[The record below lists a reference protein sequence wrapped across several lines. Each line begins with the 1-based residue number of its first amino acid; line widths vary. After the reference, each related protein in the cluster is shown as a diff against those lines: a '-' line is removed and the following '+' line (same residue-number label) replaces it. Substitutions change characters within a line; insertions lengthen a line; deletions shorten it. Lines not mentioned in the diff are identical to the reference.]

1 MTQNSASFS
10 IKDSA
15 NFKNIPFSE
24 IPDQTKLFLD
34 FQKNS
39 ADLSEF
45 YPEKNSDLSGFKEKV
60 LDNYKTDRNKLC
72 RILTDTNESFG
83 ANKSTLKNIEL
94 LKQHDCVAVVT
105 GQQAGLFTGELYSI
119 YKALTAV
126 KFAQYLKK
134 QNIKAVPVF
143 WLAEEDHDFNE
154 VKKISIIGKSGNLEK
169 FSNEP
174 ENYQESVPVGFVE
187 LDKTIKKTVN
197 ELFKN
202 LPHTEFSEN
211 IKNIVQNS
219 YKNGETYSSS
229 FAKFITKIFDSY
241 GLIIVAPLDKRLK
254 KLCAPIFAEAIEK
267 SEEIIP
273 KLVERSEKLEENGY
287 HSQVLVEEN
296 SHLFFYQNE
305 NGERQSLR
313 YNSDSRIKIRE
324 SAEKFT
330 KEELLKIAEKRPQL
344 LSPNAL
350 LRPVVQDY
358 LFPTI
363 TYFGGAAEIAYFA
376 QNEVIY
382 EALNRPKTPIR
393 HRASFTVI
401 PGKYRRTMEKYAI
414 EFTDLFDGKEKV
426 LSRIVE
432 EYLNKKTAK
441 TFSEVEN
448 KINEQLNILDKD
460 LVQSEPT
467 LSANLENRR
476 KKVQWHLDALR
487 KKYHKAE
494 MLKNNVVHK
503 RINALFE
510 EVLPN
515 DNLQERALNVINFL
529 NLYGLNFIDWIYQ
542 TIDFDEK
549 GHQIIEM

>member
-1 MTQNSASFS
+1 MTQNSANVS
-10 IKDSA
+10 IEDSA
-15 NFKNIPFSE
+15 NIKNIPFSE
-24 IPDQTKLFLD
+24 IPGQTKIFLD
-34 FQKNS
+34 FQSNS
-39 ADLSEF
+39 ANLSEF
-45 YPEKNSDLSGFKEKV
+45 YSEKNSDLSDFKEKV
-60 LDNYKTDRNKLC
+60 LEHYKTDRVELC
-72 RILTDTNESFG
+72 RILSETNESFG
-83 ANKSTLKNIEL
+83 ANKKTLENIEL
-94 LKQHDCVAVVT
+94 LKQDDCVAVVT
-105 GQQAGLFTGELYSI
+105 GQQAGLFSGELYSI

-126 KFAQYLKK
+126 KFARNLRQ

-143 WLAEEDHDFNE
+143 WLAEEDHDFDE
-154 VKKISIIGKSGNLEK
+154 VKKVSIINENGNLEK
-169 FSNEP
+169 FSNVP
-174 ENYQESVPVGFVE
+174 ENYRENIPVGFVE
-187 LDKTIKKTVN
+187 FGENIKTTVN

-202 LPHTEFSEN
+202 LPSTEFSEN
-211 IKNIVQNS
+211 TKKIVGNS
-219 YKNGETYSSS
+219 YKTGETYSSA
-229 FAKFITKIFDSY
+229 FAKFITVIFNSY
-241 GLIIVAPLDKRLK
+241 GLIIVAPLDERLK
-254 KLCAPIFAEAIEK
+254 KLCVPIFAEAVEK

-273 KLVERSEKLEENGY
+273 KLIERSKKLEENGY

-313 YNSDSRIKIRE
+313 YDSDSKIKVRE

-330 KEELLKIAEKRPQL
+330 KTELLEIAEKTPQR

-350 LRPVVQDY
+350 LRPVVQDF

-363 TYFGGAAEIAYFA
+363 TYFGGGAEIAYFA

-382 EALNRPKTPIR
+382 ETLNRPKTPIR

-401 PGKYRRTMEKYAI
+401 PGKHRRTMEKYEV
-414 EFTDLFDGKEKV
+414 EFSELFDGKDKV

-432 EYLNKKTAK
+432 EYLNKKTAE
-441 TFSEVEN
+441 TFSKVEKN
-448 KINEQLNILDKD
+448 INEQLTVLDKD
-460 LVQSEPT
+460 LVRSEPT

-476 KKVQWHLDALR
+476 KKIQWHLDALR

-494 MLKNNVVHK
+494 ALKNNVVHR

-515 DNLQERALNVINFL
+515 DNLQERSLTVINFL

-542 TIDFDEK
+542 AIDFDEK
-549 GHQIIEM
+549 GHQIIKM